1 LAKKLEKRT
10 GIKPQMG
17 ERVFYVI
24 TERGKDSH
32 IYEKAEDPQYA
43 MEQGLSIDTNYYL

>member
-1 LAKKLEKRT
+1 LAKKLEHRT

-24 TERGKDSH
+24 IERGKDAH
-32 IYEKAEDPQYA
+32 EYEKAEDPQFA
-43 MEQGLSIDTNYYL
+43 ME